1 MSEPRSTAAPARAAM
16 TASTAAFVVCTLLA
30 LVASGCVAPG
40 YSREQE
46 MLFEDRIL
54 VQPRFGVFLPSEGDY
69 ADGTVY
75 AARISYEY
83 DYNSFFSLEL
93 SGTEDV
99 EQEGTPPNLTSL
111 NQIRD
116 LEHLALDESERRSAV
131 ISFDWD
137 YPFSSN
143 ESTPY
148 LRWGIGMGVLH
159 TLNSIHSDVRD
170 DILALGVGK
179 TYAKDKTMILVRP
192 TLGLFWDPVEDLSL
206 FVDAQ
211 YDYAEGKVRISVD
224 GDDRETGVIDFSG
237 INVLVGLSYSF

>member
-1 MSEPRSTAAPARAAM
+1 MSEHRSTAAPARAAT
-16 TASTAAFVVCTLLA
+16 TAILVVCTLLA

-69 ADGTVY
+69 ANGTVY

-83 DYNSFFSLEL
+83 DYNSYISLAL

-131 ISFDWD
+131 FSLDWD
-137 YPFSSN
+137 YPFSTN
-143 ESTPY
+143 ERMPY
-148 LRWGIGMGVLH
+148 LRWGIGMGVLN
-159 TLNSIHSDVRD
+159 TLNSIHEDVRA
-170 DILALGVGK
+170 DILSTGAGK
-179 TYAKDKTMILVRP
+179 TYAKDKAMILVRP
-192 TLGLFWDPVEDLSL
+192 TLGLYWDPADSLTL

-237 INVLVGLSYSF
+237 VNILVGLSYNF